1 MQAQCHSVLIRTYL
15 IFMNIEKVNLDT
27 LRGDVKT
34 PKHDLYISH
43 ADVYN
48 KRRLWNLIS

>member
-34 PKHDLYISH
+34 PKHDLYIYIMQMCTIN
-43 ADVYN
+43 DVFG
-48 KRRLWNLIS
+48 I